1 MRIGHKIALAS
12 ISLLTIGQVS
22 LFAQHVKQQDVVFKS
37 KADSIT
43 IGATISAPAKAGK
56 YPAIIIASGTGPQ
69 DRDGTMAGTKMFARI
84 ANYLT
89 PKGYIVLRMDDRG
102 VGKTTGEYRYA
113 TTADFAQDVLGAVEF
128 LKAKKNVDPAHIG
141 LLGHSEGGAVI
152 SIAASQTKDIA
163 FLISLA
169 GLASN
174 GLESLFVQNENLV
187 NNSPLP
193 EVDKKRSNE
202 INRLM
207 FATAFQYATSDSL
220 ENKLNTVYNYW
231 KSKDEIYFKTLG
243 IEFDHFRFPIW
254 SYVQQAIG
262 PWYRYFVRYNP
273 QIYLS
278 KIDVPI
284 LAINGSKDLFV
295 DPVNLTYWKRY
306 SRSGQL
312 GKVTTL
318 LLPDVNHLLQAC
330 KTCVPSE
337 YAKLGDM
344 PDSTLESI
352 VRWLDHTVR

>member
-1 MRIGHKIALAS
+1 MINTVKSMLLVALSICFIGH
-12 ISLLTIGQVS
+12 TG
-22 LFAQHVKQQDVVFKS
+22 AQEIKEKEAIFKS
-37 KADSIT
+37 RVDSIM
-43 IGATISAPAKAGK
+43 IGATISSPVKAGK

-89 PKGYIVLRMDDRG
+89 PKGYVVLRMDDRG

-128 LKAKKNVDPAHIG
+128 LKKEPNVDLQKIG

-152 SIAASQTKDIA
+152 SIAASQSTDVK

-187 NNSPLP
+187 RSSPLP
-193 EVDKKRSNE
+193 EVDRKRSNE

-207 FATAFQYATSDSL
+207 FATAFQYAKSDSM
-220 ENKLNTVYNYW
+220 ENKLNAVYNYW
-231 KSKDEIYFKTLG
+231 KQKDDIYFKTLG
-243 IEFDHFRFPIW
+243 IEHDHFRFPIW

-262 PWYRYFVRYNP
+262 PWYRYFVTYDP
-273 QIYLS
+273 QIFLS
-278 KIDVPI
+278 KVDIPI

-295 DPVNLTYWKRY
+295 DPVNLAYWKQY
-306 SRSGQL
+306 SRAGKQ
-312 GKVTTL
+312 GKVTTI
-318 LLPDVNHLLQAC
+318 LLPNVNHLMQAC
-330 KTCVPSE
+330 QTCLPAE
-337 YAKLGDM
+337 YAKLGEM
-344 PDSTLESI
+344 PDSTLEEI
-352 VRWLDHTVR
+352 VKWLTETVK

>member
-1 MRIGHKIALAS
+1 MKMNKIAIA
-12 ISLLTIGQVS
+12 LTSVF
-22 LFAQHVKQQDVVFKS
+22 LFAVGQLSAQNIKSKDVVFKS

-43 IGATISAPAKAGK
+43 IGATISSPEKAGK
-56 YPAIIIASGTGPQ
+56 YPAIIIASGTGAQ
-69 DRDGTMAGTKMFARI
+69 DRDGTMGGTKMFARI

-102 VGKTTGEYRYA
+102 IGKTTGEYRYA
-113 TTADFAQDVLGAVEF
+113 TTADFALDVLGAVEF
-128 LKAKKNVDPAHIG
+128 LKAEKNVDLNHIG

-152 SIAASQTKDIA
+152 SIAASKSKDVT
-163 FLISLA
+163 FLVSLA

-220 ENKLNTVYNYW
+220 ESKLNAVYNYW
-231 KSKDEIYFKTLG
+231 KQKDDSYFKTLG

-254 SYVQQAIG
+254 SYVQYAIG
-262 PWYRYFVRYNP
+262 PWYRYFVKYEP
-273 QIYLS
+273 QLFLGNV
-278 KIDVPI
+278 DVPI
-284 LAINGSKDLFV
+284 LAINGSKDVFV
-295 DPVNLTYWKRY
+295 DPVNLDYWKQY
-306 SRSGQL
+306 SRSGQQ

-318 LLPDVNHLLQAC
+318 LLPNVNHLLQPC
-330 KTCVPSE
+330 KECTPSE
-337 YAKLGDM
+337 YSKLGDI
-344 PDSTLESI
+344 PDSTLDSI
-352 VRWLDHTVR
+352 VKWLGQTVK